1 MLRVLSGGGVFPAAR
16 ASQAAPNNPSLSLR
30 RLHFHLFAFWPPVGR
45 VLRKPTK
52 ACWTRSTAAAASQ
65 GRLGAASPP
74 CPEPRAVPS
83 PCCRNR
89 ERLSTLRT
97 GNALADGTMRSCPSH
112 SASRTAPDRVGAVHR
127 VTMERG
133 CRLVRLI
140 VGQHVYAPMH
150 THAHAHAHT
159 RMRARSPAAR
169 PWHASRVDMLQVV
182 SCPCYSALQGS

>member
-1 MLRVLSGGGVFPAAR
+1 MFFGGACVAR
-16 ASQAAPNNPSLSLR
+16 SLPNNPSLSLR

-97 GNALADGTMRSCPSH
+97 GSAFADGAMRSYPSH
-112 SASRTAPDRVGAVHR
+112 SASRSPPDRVGAVHR
-127 VTMERG
+127 VKIERG
-133 CRLVRLI
+133 CRIVRLT
-140 VGQHVYAPMH
+140 VGQHTHPCTR
-150 THAHAHAHT
+150 THAHMHT

-169 PWHASRVDMLQVV
+169 PWHASRVEMLV